1 MSQIALDI
9 KNISKKFSLNKPQG
23 LSLSRD
29 KSSSKQNQL
38 VALDDVSFS
47 VNKGEILGIIGLNG
61 SGKTTLL
68 RIISGIYKPNSGSVD
83 VYGKLTPILQIG
95 TGFQGDLNANDNI
108 MMNGLLM
115 GMKKSE
121 IVKKIPSIMQFSEL
135 EKFSKMKLKHFSSGM
150 RSRLAFATAI
160 QVDFD
165 ILLLDEVLSVGDKI
179 FREKCYDTFMSM
191 KRERKTIL
199 HTTHNIQ
206 KLAEF
211 SDRVLLLHKGKI
223 VKIGKPY
230 EVLEMYNEITK
241 TARLDTS

>member
-1 MSQIALDI
+1 MNQIALDI

-47 VNKGEILGIIGLNG
+47 VSKGEILGIIGLNG

-68 RIISGIYKPNSGSVD
+68 RIISGIYQPDSGSVS

-135 EKFSKMKLKHFSSGM
+135 EKFSKMNLKHFSSGM
-150 RSRLAFATAI
+150 RARLAFATAI
-160 QVDFD
+160 QVNFD

-206 KLAEF
+206 KLAKF
-211 SDRVLLLHKGKI
+211 SDRVLLLHQGKL

-230 EVLEMYNEITK
+230 EILEMYNEITK
-241 TARLDTS
+241 TTRLDTS